1 MTREQ
6 TKVWLE
12 GIGIFA
18 IIGSLIFV
26 ALEIKTNTESNN
38 IAIEQDIAA
47 NWMIINSTVAAN
59 HDLATV
65 LEKGQAGEELDR
77 AEARQFRAFV
87 AMFYT
92 QAFWALRL
100 YDQGLI
106 SEDVVRTMFR
116 ALRSN
121 AQRGYFRETVEKLG
135 NDRLRGLILEP
146 DGLDKWLN
154 IEH

>member
-1 MTREQ
+1 MTRDQ
-6 TKVWLE
+6 WKDWLE
-12 GIGIFA
+12 GIGILA

-26 ALEIKTNTESNN
+26 ALEIKTNTESNK
-38 IAIEQDIAA
+38 IAIEQNFAA

-77 AEARQFRAFV
+77 AEARQFGAFV
-87 AMFYT
+87 SMFFT
-92 QAFWALRL
+92 QAFHMLRL

-106 SEDVVRTMFR
+106 SEDQVRLAFR
-116 ALRSN
+116 ALRVN
-121 AQRGYFRETVEKLG
+121 AQRGLFRERVEAISD
-135 NDRLRGLILEP
+135 DRLRGLILDP
-146 DGLDKWLN
+146 DGLDKWLD

>member
-1 MTREQ
+1 MTRDQ
-6 TKVWLE
+6 WKDWLE
-12 GIGIFA
+12 GIGILA

-26 ALEIKTNTESNN
+26 ALEIKTNTESNK
-38 IAIEQDIAA
+38 IAIEQNFAA

-87 AMFYT
+87 SMFFT
-92 QAFWALRL
+92 QAFHVLEL
-100 YDQGLI
+100 YDKGLV
-106 SEDVVRTMFR
+106 SEDEVRGAFR
-116 ALRSN
+116 ALRIN
-121 AQRGYFRETVEKLG
+121 AQRGYFLERVEKMSD
-135 NDRLRGLILEP
+135 DRLRGLILDP

>member
-1 MTREQ
+1 MTRDQ
-6 TKVWLE
+6 WKDWLE
-12 GIGIFA
+12 GIGILA

-26 ALEIKTNTESNN
+26 ALEIKTNTESNK
-38 IAIEQDIAA
+38 IAIEQNRAA

-87 AMFYT
+87 SMFFT
-92 QAFWALRL
+92 QAFHMLAL

-106 SEDVVRTMFR
+106 SEDEVRGAFR
-116 ALRSN
+116 ALRVN
-121 AQRGYFRETVEKLG
+121 AQRGYFRERAETLSD
-135 NDRLRGLILEP
+135 DRLRGLVLDP

>member
-1 MTREQ
+1 MTREE

-18 IIGSLIFV
+18 IIGSLVFV

-38 IAIEQDIAA
+38 IAIEQNFAA

-77 AEARQFRAFV
+77 AEARQFRGFV
-87 AMFYT
+87 AMIFT
-92 QAFWALRL
+92 QAFHALAL
-100 YDQGLI
+100 YDRGLI
-106 SEDVVRTMFR
+106 SEDVVRGAFR
-116 ALRSN
+116 ALRN
-121 AQRGYFRETVEKLG
+121 QAQRGYFRERVEKLG
-135 NDRLRGLILEP
+135 NDRLRGLILDP

-154 IEH
+154 VNR

>member
-1 MTREQ
+1 MTRDRW
-6 TKVWLE
+6 KDWLE
-12 GIGIFA
+12 GIGILA

-26 ALEIKTNTESNN
+26 ALEIKTNTESNK
-38 IAIEQDIAA
+38 IAIEQNISA

-77 AEARQFRAFV
+77 AEARQFGAFV
-87 AMFYT
+87 AMFFT
-92 QAFWALRL
+92 QAFHMLRL

-106 SEDVVRTMFR
+106 SEDQVRGAFR
-116 ALRSN
+116 ALRVN
-121 AQRGYFRETVEKLG
+121 AQRGLFRERVESLSD
-135 NDRLRGLILEP
+135 DRLRGLILDP

>member
-1 MTREQ
+1 MTRDQ
-6 TKVWLE
+6 WKDWLE
-12 GIGIFA
+12 GIGILT

-26 ALEIKTNTESNN
+26 ALEIKTNTESNI
-38 IAIEQDIAA
+38 IAIEQNTAA

-65 LEKGQAGEELDR
+65 LEKGKAGEELDR
-77 AEARQFRAFV
+77 AEARQFRHFI

-92 QAFWALRL
+92 QAFSALAL

-106 SEDVVRTMFR
+106 SEDQVRGAFR
-116 ALRSN
+116 ALRIN
-121 AQRGYFRETVEKLG
+121 AQRGYFRENAETLS
-135 NDRLRGLILEP
+135 NDRLRGLILDP

-154 IEH
+154 IER

>member
-1 MTREQ
+1 MTGDQ
-6 TKVWLE
+6 WKDWLE
-12 GIGIFA
+12 GIGILA

-87 AMFYT
+87 AMFLT
-92 QAFWALRL
+92 QAFHMLAL

-106 SEDVVRTMFR
+106 SEDVVRGAFR
-116 ALRSN
+116 ALRIN
-121 AQRGYFRETVEKLG
+121 AQRGYFRERVEMMS
-135 NDRLRGLILEP
+135 NDRLRGLILDP
-146 DGLDKWLN
+146 DALDKWLN
-154 IEH
+154 IER

>member
-1 MTREQ
+1 MTRDQ
-6 TKVWLE
+6 WKDWLE
-12 GIGIFA
+12 GIGILT

-26 ALEIKTNTESNN
+26 TLEIKTNTESNN
-38 IAIEQDIAA
+38 IAIEQIIAA

-65 LEKGQAGEELDR
+65 LEKGKAGEELDR

-87 AMFYT
+87 AMFLT
-92 QAFWALRL
+92 QAFNALAL

-106 SEDVVRTMFR
+106 SEDQVRSAFR
-116 ALRSN
+116 ALRIN
-121 AQRGYFRETVEKLG
+121 AQRGYFRERVEMMS
-135 NDRLRGLILEP
+135 NDRNRGLILDP

-154 IEH
+154 IER